1 MTLRGEERGEARLCV
16 LQTHFCPGSQA
27 SSFYTPHL
35 DEIVCMEPKGI
46 VKAFPKVKRL
56 RETSNSTQEA
66 KKIKADVD
74 VQGEC
79 FAGVSAYILQAGI
92 GQARSGIFQKQII
105 QNGGQVVSLFSPE
118 VTHIIVDDGMDCGRA
133 FRLLKLSKLP
143 TGVQLVKSSW
153 LSLCIKDKK
162 VVNTA
167 GYSIFIPDRYLDVK
181 DQAEPEQRD
190 TGIVDD
196 KKEHDELSQATASC
210 THTEEACDLSKL
222 SDGKLLNVQES
233 DEGSDG
239 EDCDVNQGDLDA
251 LMFGQQVAK
260 NTEGEKTGKEA
271 TMVSGNW
278 VCAQSS
284 ETKKKNHNQLITEK
298 LEVLAKAY
306 SVQGDRWRSLGYSK
320 AINALKSYHKP
331 VTSAQ
336 EAAKIPGIGKKMAE
350 KIDELLDSGHLRK
363 LDHISDSVAVLEV
376 FSNIW
381 GAGVKTAQS
390 WYQQGF
396 RSLDDIR
403 SKANLT
409 NQQVIGLKHYEDFL
423 DRMPR
428 EEAGRIEETVRKA
441 AKDINTEL
449 ISIGCGSY
457 RRQKSTCGDVD
468 VLVTH
473 PDGKSHKGVFNKL
486 IDGLKSQ
493 GFLTDDLVSNEENG
507 TQKKY
512 MGVCR
517 LPGPGQKHRRLDII
531 VVPYSEF
538 ACALMYFTGSAHFNR
553 SMRAL
558 AKTKGM
564 SLSEHSLNKDV
575 VRNGSVKVNAGYPLP
590 TPTERHV
597 FEILGLPF
605 REAHER
611 DW

>member
-1 MTLRGEERGEARLCV
+1 
-16 LQTHFCPGSQA
+16 
-27 SSFYTPHL
+27 
-35 DEIVCMEPKGI
+35 MEPKGI

-56 RETSNSTQEA
+56 RESRDITQEA

-74 VQGEC
+74 VEGEC

-105 QNGGQVVSLFSPE
+105 QNGGQVIPQFGPE

-196 KKEHDELSQATASC
+196 KKEHDELPQATAGC
-210 THTEEACDLSKL
+210 THMEEACDLSKL
-222 SDGKLLNVQES
+222 SDGKLLKVQES

-239 EDCDVNQGDLDA
+239 EDFGVTQGDLDA
-251 LMFGQQVAK
+251 LVFGQQVTK

-271 TMVSGNW
+271 PKVSGKW

-284 ETKKKNHNQLITEK
+284 ETKKENHNQFITDK

-320 AINALKSYHKP
+320 AINALKSYHKT
-331 VTSAQ
+331 VTSSQ

-350 KIDELLDSGHLRK
+350 KIDEILDSGHLRK

-409 NQQVIGLKHYEDFL
+409 TQQAIGLKHYKDFL

-449 ISIGCGSY
+449 LSIACGSY

-486 IDGLKSQ
+486 IDSLKSQ
-493 GFLTDDLVSNEENG
+493 GFLTDDLVSHEEYGNQ
-507 TQKKY
+507 TKY

-517 LPGPGQKHRRLDII
+517 LPGPEQKHRRLDII

-564 SLSEHSLNKDV
+564 SLSEHSLNKEV
-575 VRNGSVKVNAGYPLP
+575 VRNGSVKVTAGYPLP
-590 TPTERHV
+590 TPTESHV

-605 REAHER
+605 REPHER

>member
-1 MTLRGEERGEARLCV
+1 
-16 LQTHFCPGSQA
+16 
-27 SSFYTPHL
+27 
-35 DEIVCMEPKGI
+35 MEPKGI

-56 RETSNSTQEA
+56 RESSNSTQEA

-79 FAGVSAYILQAGI
+79 FSGVSAYILQAGI

-105 QNGGQVVSLFSPE
+105 QNGGQVFPQFSPE
-118 VTHIIVDDGMDCGRA
+118 VTHIIVDDGMDSGRA
-133 FRLLKLSKLP
+133 FRLMKLSKLP
-143 TGVQLVKSSW
+143 TGVQLVKCSW
-153 LSLCIKDKK
+153 LSLCIKEKK

-181 DQAEPEQRD
+181 DQAEPEQRH
-190 TGIVDD
+190 TGIADD
-196 KKEHDELSQATASC
+196 KKDYDEMPQATAGCS
-210 THTEEACDLSKL
+210 HAEGACDVSKL
-222 SDGKLLNVQES
+222 SDGKLLTVQES

-239 EDCDVNQGDLDA
+239 EDLGVTQGDLDA
-251 LMFGQQVAK
+251 LMFGQQVTK
-260 NTEGEKTGKEA
+260 STESEKAGKEA
-271 TMVSGNW
+271 PAVAGKW

-284 ETKKKNHNQLITEK
+284 ETKKENYNQFITDK

-306 SVQGDRWRSLGYSK
+306 SIQGDRWRSLGYSK

-331 VTSAQ
+331 VTSSQ
-336 EAAKIPGIGKKMAE
+336 EAANITGIGKKMAE
-350 KIDELLDSGHLRK
+350 KIDEILDSGHLRK

-409 NQQVIGLKHYEDFL
+409 NQQAIGLKHYEDFL
-423 DRMPR
+423 DRMTR
-428 EEAGRIEETVRKA
+428 EEAGKIEETVRKA
-441 AKDINTEL
+441 AKDINPEM
-449 ISIGCGSY
+449 ISMACGSY
-457 RRQKSTCGDVD
+457 RRHKSTCGDVD

-473 PDGKSHKGVFNKL
+473 PDGKSHKGIFSKL

-493 GFLTDDLVSNEENG
+493 GFLTDDLVSHEESGN
-507 TQKKY
+507 QKKY

-517 LPGPGQKHRRLDII
+517 LPGPAQKHRRLDII

-575 VRNGSVKVNAGYPLP
+575 VRNGSVKVNSGYPLP

-605 REAHER
+605 REPRER

>member
-1 MTLRGEERGEARLCV
+1 
-16 LQTHFCPGSQA
+16 
-27 SSFYTPHL
+27 
-35 DEIVCMEPKGI
+35 MEPKGI